1 MLISMPATKS
11 KKDFEKFYSDHFNH
25 LYRFVFFRCHDQ
37 ELAEDLVSEIFLKAL
52 DHFVDFDEA
61 RGKAAWLMT
70 IAKNHLANYWRDHK
84 ATTSLTAT
92 NEDGEEEEI
101 EFLGLKQAL
110 NVWQKAK
117 DTSLVYELL
126 AKIEPGEAE
135 IVTMHYLFGYNYLE
149 IAEMRGVSEGSVKVA
164 AHRALK
170 KLRKFL

>member
-1 MLISMPATKS
+1 MAS
-11 KKDFEKFYSDHFNH
+11 KKDFEKFYNDH
-25 LYRFVFFRCHDQ
+25 LDRIYRFVFFRCHDC

-52 DHFVDFDEA
+52 NHFDDFDEA
-61 RGKAAWLMT
+61 RGKSAWLMT

-84 ATTSLTAT
+84 ATISLTVT
-92 NEDGEEEEI
+92 DEDGEEGEA
-101 EFLGLKQAL
+101 EFLGIKQAL
-110 NVWQKAK
+110 AAWQRSK

-135 IVTMHYLFGYNYLE
+135 IVTMHYLFGYSYLE
-149 IAEMRGVSEGSVKVA
+149 IAEMRGISAGAIKVA